1 MMSAYFIVCGF
12 PLFAF
17 PFCLFSLFRLSVF
30 AFPFWLFC
38 LSVLAVFVFPFVCF
52 AVYAA
57 CFSEAARYNV
67 VAKIVKIRKN
77 SADMVVNMTFPWFKK
92 HKTPDSLR
100 EPGADVLLDFV
111 VPPGNEFHF

>member
-17 PFCLFSLFRLSVF
+17 PFVSLCLSVLAVFAFLFWLFSLFRLSVF
-30 AFPFWLFC
+30 AFPFG
-38 LSVLAVFVFPFVCF
+38 CF
-52 AVYAA
+52 AVNAA
-57 CFSEAARYNV
+57 CFSEAARYNG

-100 EPGADVLLDFV
+100 ESGADVLLDFV
-111 VPPGNEFHF
+111 VPPGNEIHF